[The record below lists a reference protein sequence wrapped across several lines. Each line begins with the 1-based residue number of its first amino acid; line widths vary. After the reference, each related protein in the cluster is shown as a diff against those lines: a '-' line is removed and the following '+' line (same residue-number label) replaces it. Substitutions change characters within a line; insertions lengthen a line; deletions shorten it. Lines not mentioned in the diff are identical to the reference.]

1 MQKKFLVF
9 YTLLL
14 LYPFIGNGQDISFY
28 KNKARIATDTLS
40 KLTAIDSVLSK
51 SYGVDNDAFVEYS
64 SHYIELA
71 KKIDS
76 ISLAAKKAMNLQ
88 LILSDYKNEPR
99 RAIVIIDGVLAH
111 KYKIKDS
118 FLLGGLYLKRG
129 KANLKLN
136 VKEAIDDYAKA
147 IDNFSTKDSIYIADA
162 YLFSGQAYSNIGKF
176 VAASDYYEKAYR
188 FYEKR
193 KEYEYM
199 LHARQG
205 IITMFSMNG
214 FYDKAEKE
222 RKDLIETLKG
232 LENKKY
238 IITEYYNQAIDYQK
252 TGNKELELT
261 YLLKA
266 DSLLTI
272 TDKTQEDYINRI
284 DVNAKLAEYH
294 ISNHQLFKAKEYIET
309 LDQWIGKAKQ
319 DRLAKISYNGAKAK
333 YYHAMGLDN
342 EALQF
347 AKKQL
352 LHAKAVGHEDDIMY
366 SHLLLSNIYSETGQF
381 KKSLENKNSYLNLR
395 DSLYNKGTA
404 QFLAYYQTLYETEKK
419 EKKLVEKNTNIQLLE
434 KDNENFKKIVFFS
447 SLAVV
452 LLFGLILLYRN
463 QRYLKSNKEVQEK
476 FSQKLLVSQEIERK
490 RISKDLHD
498 GLGQRLL
505 LIKNKI
511 VANGDNDTKKMVDD
525 AIDEVRSISRDLHPF
540 QLQEMGIT
548 KAIEYTLTQID
559 ENTTLFISSEIDN
572 IDNLFT
578 KEQEVNI
585 YRIVQEALNNILKHA
600 KAEASKVTVKKLT
613 GNIIISV
620 KDNGVGFDFT
630 EKYQNIKSLGLK
642 TLLERTR
649 FLNGQMKVK
658 SIKNN
663 GTIIIFQFPVS

>member
-1 MQKKFLVF
+1 MLKKLLVF
-9 YTLLL
+9 FAFLLS
-14 LYPFIGNGQDISFY
+14 YPYLGNAQDIPYY
-28 KNKARIATDTLS
+28 KKISDTTSNVSLKLSALDSILS
-40 KLTAIDSVLSK
+40 KT
-51 SYGVDNDAFVEYS
+51 YRVDNTMFINYS
-64 SHYIELA
+64 NKYIELA
-71 KKIDS
+71 KKVDS
-76 ISLAAKKAMNLQ
+76 IELAAKKAMNLQ
-88 LILSDYKNEPR
+88 TILSDYNNEPR
-99 RAIVIIDGVLAH
+99 KAIRIIDGVLAH

-129 KANLKLN
+129 RANLKLN
-136 VKEAIDDYAKA
+136 VKEAIKDYEMA
-147 IDNFSTKDSIYIADA
+147 IENFSSKDSLYIADA

-176 VAASDYYEKAYR
+176 VAAGEYYEKAYKV
-188 FYEKR
+188 YEDQE
-193 KEYEYM
+193 EYEYM

-214 FYDKAEKE
+214 FFDKAEKE
-222 RKDLIETLKG
+222 RKKLIETLQE

-238 IITEYYNQAIDYQK
+238 IITEYYNQSIDYHK
-252 TGNKELELT
+252 TGNKELEIK

-266 DSLLTI
+266 DSLLQESDI
-272 TDKTQEDYINRI
+272 QQEDYKNHINI
-284 DVNAKLAEYH
+284 NAKLAEFH
-294 ISNHQLFKAKEYIET
+294 IDNNELLKAKEYIEK
-309 LDQWIGKAKQ
+309 LDQWIDKAKE
-319 DRLAKISYNGAKAK
+319 DRTVKISYNGAKARFYK
-333 YYHAMGLDN
+333 ALGLN
-342 EALQF
+342 KEALQY
-347 AKKQL
+347 AKEQL
-352 LHAKAVGHEDDIMY
+352 QYSIAIGHEDDIMQ
-366 SHLLLSNIYSETGQF
+366 SHLLLSNIYSEIGDY
-381 KKSLENKNSYLNLR
+381 KKSLENKNAYVSLK

-447 SLAVV
+447 SLALV
-452 LLFGLILLYRN
+452 LAFGLILLYRN
-463 QRYLKSNKEVQEK
+463 QRYLKSNKELQEK

-525 AIDEVRSISRDLHPF
+525 AIDEVRTISRDLHPF

-585 YRIVQEALNNILKHA
+585 YRIVQETLNNILKHA
-600 KAEASKVTVKKLT
+600 KAEASKVTIKKLT
-613 GNIIISV
+613 GNIVISI
-620 KDNGVGFDFT
+620 KDNGIGFDFT
-630 EKYQNIKSLGLK
+630 EKYQNVKSLGLK
-642 TLLERTR
+642 TLLERTK

-658 SIKNN
+658 SVKNN
-663 GTIIIFQFPVS
+663 GTIIIFQFPIV

>member
-1 MQKKFLVF
+1 MQKKFLVVF
-9 YTLLL
+9 SLLL
-14 LYPFIGNGQDISFY
+14 VYPFMGSGQDISFY
-28 KNKARIATDTLS
+28 KRKARIATDTLS
-40 KLTAIDSVLSK
+40 KLAAIDSVLSK
-51 SYGVDNDAFVEYS
+51 SYSVDNDTFVKYS
-64 SHYIELA
+64 GQYIELA
-71 KKIDS
+71 KEIDS

-99 RAIVIIDGVLAH
+99 RAIMIIDGVLAH

-136 VKEAIDDYAKA
+136 VKESIEDYAKA
-147 IDNFSTKDSIYIADA
+147 INNFSTKDSIYIADA

-252 TGNKELELT
+252 TGNKELELA

-272 TDKTQEDYINRI
+272 TDNTQEDYINRI
-284 DVNAKLAEYH
+284 DVNAKLAEYY
-294 ISNHQLFKAKEYIET
+294 ISNNQLFKAKEYIKI

-347 AKKQL
+347 AEDQL
-352 LHAKAVGHEDDIMY
+352 LFAKAVGHEDDIMY
-366 SHLLLSNIYSETGQF
+366 SHLLLSNIYSETGKF
-381 KKSLENKNSYLNLR
+381 KKSLENKNAYLNLR

-476 FSQKLLVSQEIERK
+476 FSQKLLVSQELERK

-600 KAEASKVTVKKLT
+600 KAEASRVTIKKLT
-613 GNIIISV
+613 GNIVISV